1 MMHILQMLGVI
12 VVSAMFLAEP
22 SVADHHKKGG
32 NKAEAGKKATAK
44 NGPGPRATQKA
55 AKQKPAAK
63 FGGQERDKLGQ
74 QHTNN

>member
-1 MMHILQMLGVI
+1 
-12 VVSAMFLAEP
+12 MFLAEP

-32 NKAEAGKKATAK
+32 SKAKVGQKVTAK

-63 FGGQERDKLGQ
+63 FGGHEGEPVKPTGYSWKVEEGEALKQD
-74 QHTNN
+74 